1 MVMVLLLVQHVC
13 CLTRLFAQWRL
24 LQTFEGEVELG
35 SRCGWLLGGFLLWVR
50 GGGTW
55 LVKAFYSVPKVVSL
69 APSLAQLEREATFS
83 RLLLSFLFW

>member
-1 MVMVLLLVQHVC
+1 MEMVLLLVQHVC

-69 APSLAQLEREATFS
+69 APSLAQLERATFS
-83 RLLLSFLFW
+83 RFLLSFLFW